1 MLVKS
6 TSFMTELAVEA
17 AMLAG
22 VRAVVLSGWAQLS
35 FEALP
40 SEADKL
46 REYASACV
54 FFLRG
59 SVPHEWLLPQCVC
72 AVHHGGAGTLA
83 AQLRSGIPGVITPAL
98 TNDQHWWGQLVSK
111 RGLGIGLDKTLGRTS
126 ATEVAT
132 AIQRCCAD
140 SEMRQAVRRLA
151 GQILDEPDGA
161 KVVAAHI
168 DAIARGLGGA
178 RPHEGYH
185 IDGEIGLLE
194 A

>member
-1 MLVKS
+1 
-6 TSFMTELAVEA
+6 
-17 AMLAG
+17 MLAG